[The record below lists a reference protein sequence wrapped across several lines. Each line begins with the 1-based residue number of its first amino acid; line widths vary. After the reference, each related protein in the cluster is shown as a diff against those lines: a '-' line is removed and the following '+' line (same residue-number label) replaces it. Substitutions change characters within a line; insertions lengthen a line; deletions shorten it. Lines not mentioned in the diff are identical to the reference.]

1 MKDTDDRPIELL
13 LRRHAQSNS
22 GLANGGSESVALSS
36 HLDADE
42 MNAFAE
48 NALPPALRSRYSSHL
63 ADCDSCRKLVSALSM
78 NASTATRIASDA
90 GEVKPDR
97 SSFWQMLAALFS
109 LPLMRYGIPALTI
122 ILLAVTAFVT
132 LRPAPAPEFV
142 AQKNE
147 SPAASSDGR
156 IAITA
161 TPDATNSSTTG
172 QFTIPAPN
180 RDAAKNPAPTPTPA
194 PGLFGL
200 DVPEKGGATTMSKAA
215 PTDYA
220 GAANNT
226 QIQQQP
232 QYAPEPKAPINGR
245 QDQFKDAPA
254 AAAPAGQLAKS
265 GSDLKLA
272 EKAGNA
278 EDENRDRRDA
288 DRGKTETAKKEEIS
302 RYSRDGLPVSPP
314 KAINESK
321 EKGGPRRAREETQS
335 EMRGS
340 GAASARRANDS
351 EQTRNVGGH
360 RFRRDGNTW
369 IDAGYDS
376 ARGLVT
382 LSRTSEK
389 YQKLANDQVG
399 LRAIVEELGN
409 VIVVWNG
416 KQYRIH

>member
-13 LRRHAQSNS
+13 LRRHAQRTS
-22 GLANGGSESVALSS
+22 GLANGGSASVALTA

-42 MNAFAE
+42 MNALAE
-48 NALPPALRSRYSSHL
+48 NALPQALRSRYSAHL

-78 NASTATRIASDA
+78 NASTGTRFASDA
-90 GEVKPDR
+90 AEVKPDR

-109 LPLMRYGIPALTI
+109 LPLMRYGIPALTV

-132 LRPAPAPEFV
+132 LRRGPGSEFL
-142 AQKNE
+142 AQKKE
-147 SPAASSDGR
+147 SPAAASSDGR

-161 TPDATNSSTTG
+161 TPETT
-172 QFTIPAPN
+172 TSMAEAPAKP
-180 RDAAKNPAPTPTPA
+180 AAPTHGSASVPAPTPA
-194 PGLFGL
+194 PGLLGL

-220 GAANNT
+220 GAANNV

-245 QDQFKDAPA
+245 QDQYKDAPA

-272 EKAGNA
+272 DKAGA
-278 EDENRDRRDA
+278 KENEISSRDA
-288 DRGKTETAKKEEIS
+288 DRGKTETLKTEEIT
-302 RYSRDGLPVSPP
+302 RYSRDGLPVPPP

-321 EKGGPRRAREETQS
+321 EKGGPSRARAETRS
-335 EMRGS
+335 EMRGA
-340 GAASARRANDS
+340 GAASARRAEDS
-351 EQTRNVGGH
+351 EQTRIVSGH
-360 RFRRDGNTW
+360 RFRRGGNTW

-382 LSRTSEK
+382 LSRNSEK
-389 YQKLANDQVG
+389 YQKLANDNAG

>member
-13 LRRHAQSNS
+13 LRRHAQRNS
-22 GLANGGSESVALSS
+22 GLANGGPASGALSP

-42 MNAFAE
+42 MNALAE
-48 NALPPALRSRYSSHL
+48 NALPQALRSRFSAHL

-90 GEVKPDR
+90 EEVKPDR
-97 SSFWQMLAALFS
+97 SSFWGMLAALFS

-122 ILLAVTAFVT
+122 ILLAVAAFVT
-132 LRPAPAPEFV
+132 LRRESASEFV
-142 AQKNE
+142 AQKSE
-147 SPAASSDGR
+147 APAVSNDGR
-156 IAITA
+156 LAITA
-161 TPDATNSSTTG
+161 TPDATNPSTTG
-172 QFTIPAPN
+172 QFSAPAPD
-180 RDAAKNPAPTPTPA
+180 RSAAKGPAPAPA
-194 PGLFGL
+194 PGQLGV

-220 GAANNT
+220 GAANNV

-245 QDQFKDAPA
+245 QDQFKDLPA
-254 AAAPAGQLAKS
+254 AAAPAGGLAKTE
-265 GSDLKLA
+265 SDMKLA
-272 EKAGNA
+272 DKGRAA
-278 EDENRDRRDA
+278 EDENRGRRDA
-288 DRGKTETAKKEEIS
+288 DGVKTGTAKKEEIS

-335 EMRGS
+335 EMRAS

-351 EQTRNVGGH
+351 EQTRNVSGH
-360 RFRRDGNTW
+360 RFRREGNTW
-369 IDAGYDS
+369 IDAEYDS
-376 ARGLVT
+376 ARELVT
-382 LSRTSEK
+382 LSRNSEK
-389 YQKLANDQVG
+389 YQKLANDHAG

>member
-1 MKDTDDRPIELL
+1 MKETDDRPIELL
-13 LRRHAQSNS
+13 LRRHAQRNS
-22 GLANGGSESVALSS
+22 GLANGGPASGALSP

-42 MNAFAE
+42 MNALAE
-48 NALPPALRSRYSSHL
+48 NALPQALRSRFSAHL

-90 GEVKPDR
+90 EEVKPDR
-97 SSFWQMLAALFS
+97 SSFWGMLAALFS
-109 LPLMRYGIPALTI
+109 LPLMRYGIPALTV

-132 LRPAPAPEFV
+132 LRRGPGAEFV
-142 AQKNE
+142 AQRSE
-147 SPAASSDGR
+147 APAASSDGR

-161 TPDATNSSTTG
+161 TPEAPSSNTFVPAPSPVHGPATSTAP
-172 QFTIPAPN
+172 IPAPGQL
-180 RDAAKNPAPTPTPA
+180 AV
-194 PGLFGL
+194 
-200 DVPEKGGATTMSKAA
+200 DVPEKGGAITTSKAA
-215 PTDYA
+215 PTEYS

-232 QYAPEPKAPINGR
+232 LFAPEPKAPINGR
-245 QDQFKDAPA
+245 QDQFKDAPSN
-254 AAAPAGQLAKS
+254 AAPAGQLAKP

-272 EKAGNA
+272 DKAGTK
-278 EDENRDRRDA
+278 EDESSSRRDA
-288 DRGKTETAKKEEIS
+288 DTAKTETAKKEEVT
-302 RYSRDGLPVSPP
+302 RYSRDGLPLPPP

-335 EMRGS
+335 EMRAS

-351 EQTRNVGGH
+351 EQTRYVGGH
-360 RFRRDGNTW
+360 RFRREGNTW

-376 ARGLVT
+376 ARALVT
-382 LSRTSEK
+382 LSRNSEK
-389 YQKLANDQVG
+389 YQKLANDHAG